1 MYTKF
6 RHNSFLVTY
15 FLRLPA
21 IGCTNWEV
29 TGVAV
34 FRPRRRWRNPLS
46 RSKAFFIALVI
57 FLAMSIQFLF
67 FIEKRLEP
75 TLKILATQKAEQLAK
90 QAITDAVTKRIAQ
103 QGVDFNQIVKIEKD
117 NQGRIQAYQ
126 FNFKE
131 YARIVGETTS
141 RVQNRLREFEEEK
154 VDRYIP
160 LGLATGSSFF
170 AQMGPD
176 LPVTFVPIGS
186 VKTKLETELTEAGIN
201 MVLATVYIFVEVDLR
216 IVIPF
221 ATDQKT
227 ITTKIP
233 ITHSLII
240 GDVPQYLYN
249 NPEGKPDVPRPE
261 DVSRQP

>member
-1 MYTKF
+1 M
-6 RHNSFLVTY
+6 
-15 FLRLPA
+15 A
-21 IGCTNWEV
+21 I
-29 TGVAV
+29 

-46 RSKAFFIALVI
+46 PTKAILIALVI
-57 FLAMSIQFLF
+57 FLVMSIQFLVF
-67 FIEKRLEP
+67 LQNRLEP
-75 TLKILATQKAEQLAK
+75 TLLILASQKAEQLAK
-90 QAITDAVTKRIAQ
+90 EAITDAVTKRISQ
-103 QGVDFNQIVKIEKD
+103 QGVDFNQIVKIEK
-117 NQGRIQAYQ
+117 NNEGQIQAYQ

-141 RVQNRLREFEEEK
+141 RVQNKLQEFETDK
-154 VDRYIP
+154 VDRTIP
-160 LGLATGSSFF
+160 LGLATGNSFL
-170 AQMGPD
+170 AQMGPN

-186 VKTKLETELTEAGIN
+186 VKTKLETELKEAGIN

-221 ATDQKT
+221 ATEEQT

-249 NPEGKPDVPRPE
+249 SPEGKPDVPRAESDGYDSP
-261 DVSRQP
+261 

>member
-1 MYTKF
+1 M
-6 RHNSFLVTY
+6 
-15 FLRLPA
+15 
-21 IGCTNWEV
+21 
-29 TGVAV
+29 TGVAI

-46 RSKAFFIALVI
+46 PTKAILIALVI
-57 FLAMSIQFLF
+57 FLVMSIQFLVF
-67 FIEKRLEP
+67 LQNRLEP
-75 TLKILATQKAEQLAK
+75 TLLILASQKAEQLAK
-90 QAITDAVTKRIAQ
+90 EAITDAVTKRISQ
-103 QGVDFNQIVKIEKD
+103 QGVDFNQIVKIEK
-117 NQGRIQAYQ
+117 NNEGQIQAYQ

-141 RVQNRLREFEEEK
+141 RVQNKLQEFETDK
-154 VDRYIP
+154 VDRTIP
-160 LGLATGSSFF
+160 LGLATGNSFL
-170 AQMGPD
+170 AQMGPN

-186 VKTKLETELTEAGIN
+186 VKTKLETELKEAGIN

-221 ATDQKT
+221 ATEEQT

-249 NPEGKPDVPRPE
+249 SPEGKPDVPRAESDGYDSP
-261 DVSRQP
+261 